1 VTLCNSTMNAPGEFD
16 FRYLSLQAAANLPT
30 KVGTLTH
37 AFYRYPARFGEAFVR
52 EAVESF
58 SKAGQTVLDPF
69 CGGGTTVVEALSL
82 GRAAIG
88 NDLSHLAG
96 LVTKAKT
103 TPLSVAQLEALYWW
117 VQKVSASPLELLLR
131 SKGHYDEQL
140 TGLPIWHRRLIAG
153 LTERIADL
161 PRGDSRTFAKCLV
174 LKAAQWAYDGKESL
188 PQPSD
193 ILRQLPSAFEEM
205 RVGMEAYT
213 SRLVASGSSKRA
225 VIRNR
230 QLLTLRAS
238 QLHNAVRPESVSL
251 VVTSPPYLG
260 VHVLYHRWQLQGR
273 RELRAPFF
281 ISGCEDLGGASKY
294 TIIARASTDHTKY
307 FGEVADSFA
316 AVRETLKPNGCVIQ
330 LVSFCEADQSLPRY
344 LDAMDAA
351 GLQLCESYVHT
362 AGELAWRAV
371 PSRRWY
377 ARVKAV
383 QDSSAAQEVL
393 LVHRRGR

>member
-1 VTLCNSTMNAPGEFD
+1 MNAPGEFD
-16 FRYLSLQAAANLPT
+16 FRYLSLQAAANLPAR
-30 KVGTLTH
+30 VGTLTH
-37 AFYRYPARFGEAFVR
+37 GFYRYPARFGEAFVR

-58 SKAGQTVLDPF
+58 SKPGQTVLDPF

-88 NDLSHLAG
+88 NDLSHLAA

-103 TPLSVAQLEALYWW
+103 TPLSAAQLEAVYWW
-117 VQKVSASPLELLLR
+117 VQKVAASPLELLLR
-131 SKGHYDEQL
+131 SKGHYNEQL
-140 TGLPIWHRRLIAG
+140 TGLPIWHRRLVAG
-153 LTERIADL
+153 LTERVEAL

-193 ILRQLPSAFEEM
+193 ILRQLPGAFEEM
-205 RVGMEAYT
+205 RVGMNAYT
-213 SRLVASGSSKRA
+213 SKLLSSGSSKRA
-225 VIRNR
+225 AVRTR
-230 QLLTLRAS
+230 QLLTLPAS
-238 QLHNAVRPESVSL
+238 RLHTAVRSASVSL
-251 VVTSPPYLG
+251 AVTSPPYLG
-260 VHVLYHRWQLQGR
+260 VHVLYHRWQLEGR

-281 ISGCEDLGGASKY
+281 ISGCKDLGGASKY
-294 TIIARASTDHTKY
+294 TIIARGSKDHTKY

-316 AVRETLKPNGCVIQ
+316 AVRQTLKPNGYVIQ
-330 LVSFCEADQSLPRY
+330 LVSFCEADQSLPKY
-344 LDAMDAA
+344 LAAMEAA

-371 PSRRWY
+371 PGRRWY

-393 LVHRRGR
+393 LVHRKGR